1 LTSVILSIGRVIGE
15 SAPVFLTAGMVAR
28 IPDSLLDSGR
38 TLTVHLYK
46 LTTEL
51 FTIDEWNQ
59 AYGTATVLIVVVL
72 LINMFTKLLASR
84 ISKATY

>member
-1 LTSVILSIGRVIGE
+1 
-15 SAPVFLTAGMVAR
+15 MVAR

-51 FTIDEWNQ
+51 FTIEEWNQ

-72 LINMFTKLLASR
+72 LINMFTKLIAR
-84 ISKATY
+84 RFNTATY

>member
-1 LTSVILSIGRVIGE
+1 
-15 SAPVFLTAGMVAR
+15 
-28 IPDSLLDSGR
+28 R

-51 FTIDEWNQ
+51 FTIEEWNQ

-72 LINMFTKLLASR
+72 LINMFTKLIAR
-84 ISKATY
+84 RFNTATY